1 MPPIGN
7 QRKLQAYGSSRWL
20 DSQQLP
26 GFVTMNTPLQFLA
39 VAAVAAWAPA
49 ATGAAQDSGTPV
61 SQALRSAAGRAGSN
75 FIAAAEEM
83 PAGKYG
89 FKPTPAQMSFGDVIA
104 HMAAG
109 NDALCSSIGGV
120 AVPKR
125 SAVAAGAPKE
135 NLVARLRET
144 FQFCES
150 ALAKVNDSRLEEK
163 VPYFSGP
170 AVSRAEVMVAAAE
183 EWAGHYS
190 QLAVYLRLNG
200 LLPPTAKR
208 PD

>member
-1 MPPIGN
+1 
-7 QRKLQAYGSSRWL
+7 
-20 DSQQLP
+20 
-26 GFVTMNTPLQFLA
+26 MNTPLQLLA
-39 VAAVAAWAPA
+39 LAAWFITT
-49 ATGAAQDSGTPV
+49 TGMAQDPVTPV
-61 SQALRSAAGRAGSN
+61 SDAVRSAAARAGSN
-75 FIAAAEEM
+75 FVAAAEEM
-83 PAGKYG
+83 PAGRYG

-120 AVPKR
+120 AAPKR
-125 SAVAAGAPKE
+125 SDVGAGASKE
-135 NLVARLRET
+135 KLVARLRET

-150 ALAKVNDSRLEEK
+150 ALAKVNDSKLGGK
-163 VPYFSGP
+163 VPYFGDRE
-170 AVSRAEVMVAAAE
+170 VSRAGVMVAAAE

-208 PD
+208 GQQ